1 MSARDGQLRIL
12 VADDD
17 DDVRALVSDIL
28 RADGHEVSEVSDGA
42 QLLFVLRRADQ
53 YPDQRPDVVVADIVM
68 PGLTGL
74 GVVGALQLERISYR
88 VVLMTMLRDDLV
100 EITAERLGVVAVL
113 KKPLDPDDLRVA
125 VLTARCAHE
134 KDWPRTVS
142 SSARSR

>member
-1 MSARDGQLRIL
+1 MSARASQFRVL

-28 RADGHEVSEVSDGA
+28 RADGHEVSEVCDGA

-53 YPDQRPDVVVADIVM
+53 YPDQRPDVVVADVVM

-74 GVVGALQLERISYR
+74 GVVGALHLERIKYQ
-88 VVLMTMLRDDLV
+88 VVLMTRLQDDLV

-113 KKPLDPDDLRVA
+113 KKPLDLDDLRAA
-125 VLTARCAHE
+125 VVNAGTACGRE
-134 KDWPRTVS
+134 R
-142 SSARSR
+142 